1 MSFRSLPSPL
11 LFSSKTLSESHVP
24 LSPLPLLLFSS
35 HLYHILNNLTYF
47 LGRPRSIEDGDCQ
60 SRITLLEIGEI
71 QIGIKVLRLGANR
84 LLQYRKTAL
93 GALTL
98 EIISI
103 TTRQKWMIGMSFD
116 CVLINGGNLT
126 KIILLS
132 RE

>member
-1 MSFRSLPSPL
+1 M
-11 LFSSKTLSESHVP
+11 
-24 LSPLPLLLFSS
+24 
-35 HLYHILNNLTYF
+35 
-47 LGRPRSIEDGDCQ
+47 GRPRSIEDGDCQ